1 MASSEKGRS
10 DRQFEGPY
18 SDGDNPIQRF
28 AATLAHELRGPL
40 APIGNG
46 LRIVKLLAHDQAQ
59 IQGTLGMMER
69 QFGQLV
75 GLVDGLL
82 DLGRLG
88 SSNVRLDMNHV
99 ELHNV
104 VSDSIEACAAA
115 IDARQHDVAI
125 ESSGAGLAV
134 RGDLRRLTQVFTNL
148 LANSI
153 KYTPPGGHIRIALG
167 VEDGMAVVAVRDDG
181 VGISAE
187 ELPHVF
193 DLYSQ
198 SPAHRDQSEGGLGIG
213 LAIVRSIV
221 RLHGGIVI
229 AKSDGPGRGSTFT
242 VKLPLNMS

>member
-1 MASSEKGRS
+1 MAE
-10 DRQFEGPY
+10 
-18 SDGDNPIQRF
+18 SDGPPPDCENPIQRF

-46 LRIVKLLAHDQAQ
+46 LRIVRLLAHDQPQ

-75 GLVDGLL
+75 GLIEGLL

-88 SSNVRLDMNHV
+88 SSNVQLEMNHV

-104 VSDSIEACAAA
+104 ISDSIEACAAA

-125 ESSGAGLAV
+125 ESSGASLVV

-153 KYTPPGGHIRIALG
+153 KYTPPAGHIRIALG
-167 VEDGMAVVAVRDDG
+167 VEEGMAVVEVRDDG
-181 VGISAE
+181 VGITAE
-187 ELPHVF
+187 ELPHIF

-198 SPAHRDQSEGGLGIG
+198 SPAHRNQADGGLGIG

-221 RLHGGIVI
+221 RLHGGVVN
-229 AKSDGPGRGSTFT
+229 ARSEGPDRGSTFT
-242 VKLPLNMS
+242 VRLPLSLR